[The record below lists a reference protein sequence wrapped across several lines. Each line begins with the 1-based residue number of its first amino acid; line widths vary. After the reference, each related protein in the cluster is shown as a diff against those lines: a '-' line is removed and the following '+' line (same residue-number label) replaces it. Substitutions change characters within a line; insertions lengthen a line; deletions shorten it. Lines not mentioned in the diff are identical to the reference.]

1 MRLRRALSLLETAA
15 QLSPPGG
22 DADALVCEAMA
33 LAQSVVGEIVEP
45 FDLGHLPERERFGG
59 ALHQAW
65 ESLAASAPH
74 MDGLERDKINEA
86 NRLVGRAG
94 MLTQPSWPERMWPH
108 VSATLA
114 VA

>member
-15 QLSPPGG
+15 QLSPP
-22 DADALVCEAMA
+22 DADALVCEARA

-74 MDGLERDKINEA
+74 MDGPERDKINQA

-94 MLTQPSWPERMWPH
+94 MLTQPSWPEHMWPH
-108 VSATLA
+108 VPAADARRVS
-114 VA
+114 